1 MSCIDLEIK
10 YYVGEIEAPNN
21 VVNRK
26 PQSNKKPG
34 IIIIGSPLLDR
45 CAITSKEIFF
55 YLTWMKEISIQLHYS
70 YTFFFLIKTPT
81 YNNLL

>member
-26 PQSNKKPG
+26 PQSNKKAG

-55 YLTWMKEISIQLHYS
+55 YLTCMKEMEISIQLHYS
-70 YTFFFLIKTPT
+70 YTFFF
-81 YNNLL
+81 